1 MRVIDNFLSTY
12 SEFKRYTNQAE
23 FELKTVG
30 DRSFFVTPVP
40 KHLQAIVYDKI
51 KRIFSFK
58 DEFIPTICFFRKN
71 TPDIDT
77 DIRIHTD
84 QNHCEFAS
92 VLYMSENR
100 NSLNGTAFWD
110 HPTYGNALPT
120 DAKPKVIE
128 NINEYE
134 GKDESIWTLNTV
146 VGARENR
153 CATYPSNL
161 FHSRYPFKADHQRLI
176 GVFFWSTSFLNP
188 VSISRYQKT
197 HMP

>member
-12 SEFKRYTNQAE
+12 AEYKRYTDQADFKIE
-23 FELKTVG
+23 TFGNKDYFISPIPE
-30 DRSFFVTPVP
+30 
-40 KHLQAIVYDKI
+40 HLQRLVYSKI
-51 KRIFSFK
+51 QRIFGIG
-58 DEFIPTICFFRKN
+58 DEFIPNICFFRKN
-71 TPDIDT
+71 TPDIDN
-77 DIRIHTD
+77 DVRIHTD

-110 HPTYGNALPT
+110 HPKYGKSLPY
-120 DAKPKVIE
+120 DAKDKVIE

-161 FHSRYPFKADHQRLI
+161 FHSRYPFKSDHQRLI
-176 GVFFWSTSFLNP
+176 GVFFWSTS
-188 VSISRYQKT
+188 RYQKT
-197 HMP
+197 RTL